1 VRLQPTCLARA
12 LVAVHLLAFPAA
24 CSSEQASQPDAA
36 TTDSAA
42 PPVEAAASDAA
53 APDAAAPE
61 GAAPDAAASDATTT
75 DAVADGPAS
84 DASVVD
90 APGANDSGGSGE
102 DAAADGEAGSAVIC
116 PTDGGVPNDL
126 ACTGLYSDWATKTVA
141 ADAVGYTP
149 AYVLWSDGAQ
159 KSRWVHLPPGGQIET
174 KDMDS
179 WVFPVGTKVWKQFSV
194 GGRRVETR
202 LLWKTAA
209 QTAQTPAQWEVHVYR
224 WSSDE
229 QSATLFDT
237 GQTNVDGTT
246 YEIPS
251 TTQCYT
257 CHNGRDDMLVGFDLI
272 GLGAPGAQGITLA
285 DLVAQNRLTQA
296 PPATTIAIPEDA
308 TGKAAHAL
316 GYLHVNCGA
325 TCHNA
330 NINADAYVT
339 MLYMKLLAGQMYPD
353 GGAGQV
359 NQLDTYTT
367 AVNKTGTLM
376 PGGMPYMR
384 IAPHDAAHSL
394 VPLMA
399 LVRDPDAGD
408 FLPMPPL
415 VSHQPDTAGL
425 APVQAWINAL

>member
-1 VRLQPTCLARA
+1 ME
-12 LVAVHLLAFPAA
+12 AA
-24 CSSEQASQPDAA
+24 ANDAA
-36 TTDSAA
+36 SLDAA
-42 PPVEAAASDAA
+42 VPDAAASDAA
-53 APDAAAPE
+53 ATDAAAD
-61 GAAPDAAASDATTT
+61 APS
-75 DAVADGPAS
+75 S
-84 DASVVD
+84 DASIGD
-90 APGANDSGGSGE
+90 ASPGDATGATDSGE
-102 DAAADGEAGSAVIC
+102 DAPADGDAGVAVTC
-116 PTDGGVPNDL
+116 PTDGGLPNDL

-141 ADAVGYTP
+141 ADVVGYTP
-149 AYVLWSDGAQ
+149 AYILWSDGAQ
-159 KSRWVHLPPGGQIET
+159 KARWVYLPPGSQIDT
-174 KDMDS
+174 TDMDN

-209 QTAQTPAQWEVHVYR
+209 QWEVHVYR

-229 QSATLFDT
+229 QSATLFDS

-257 CHNGRDDMLVGFDLI
+257 CHAGRPDMLVGFDLV
-272 GLGAPGAQGITLA
+272 GLGAPGAQGVTLA
-285 DLVAQNRLTQA
+285 DLVAQHRLTQA
-296 PPATTIAIPEDA
+296 PPATSITIPEDA
-308 TGKAAHAL
+308 TGKAALAL
-316 GYLHVNCGA
+316 GYLHANCGA

-330 NINADAYVT
+330 NISADAFVT
-339 MLYMKLLAGQMYPD
+339 QLYMKLLAAQIYPD
-353 GGAGQV
+353 AGAGKV

-415 VSHQPDTAGL
+415 VSHQPDTAGV
-425 APVQAWINAL
+425 AAVQAWINAL